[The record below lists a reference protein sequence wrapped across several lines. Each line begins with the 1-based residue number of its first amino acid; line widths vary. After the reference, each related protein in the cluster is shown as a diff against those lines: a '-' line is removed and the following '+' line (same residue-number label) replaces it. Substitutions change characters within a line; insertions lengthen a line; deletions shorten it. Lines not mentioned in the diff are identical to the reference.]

1 MIRYLPAILWT
12 AAIYAVTAVT
22 AGKMVVPQVAPDATA
37 EQIRQ
42 AWLLFEIKHIVLH
55 AAAYAAL
62 AWLLVLPHAGWGKR
76 YSMRIGLM
84 VCFVIAA
91 TGVGQELIQALVR
104 WDLRPGNSLLDIV
117 SDSAGAAM
125 AVLVWHRVFARS
137 PGEPIRVCRETRVQ

>member
-1 MIRYLPAILWT
+1 MMRYLPAILWT

-42 AWLLFEIKHIVLH
+42 AWLLFEIKHVILH

-62 AWLLVLPHAGWGKR
+62 AWLLMLPHAGR
-76 YSMRIGLM
+76 HPTRIGLA
-84 VCFVIAA
+84 VCCVILV

-104 WDLRPGNSLLDIV
+104 WDLRPGNSLLDII
-117 SDSAGAAM
+117 SDSAGAAL
-125 AVLVWHRVFARS
+125 ALLVRRGGFSRGPSESIGARREARVR
-137 PGEPIRVCRETRVQ
+137 